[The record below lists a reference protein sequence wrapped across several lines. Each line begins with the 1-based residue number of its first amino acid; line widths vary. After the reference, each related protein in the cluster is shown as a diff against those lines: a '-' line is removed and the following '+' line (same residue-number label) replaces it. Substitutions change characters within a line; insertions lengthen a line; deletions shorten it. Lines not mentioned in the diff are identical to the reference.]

1 MKVAILTGGGDCPG
15 LNAVIRAVVRRGEQ
29 HGFDF
34 VGVRDGW
41 RGLVQG
47 DHSRLNRQSVSGIL
61 HLGGTILGTSRTNP
75 FKREGGVEA
84 VFRTLEVN
92 HIQAVVA
99 IGGEDTLGVAK
110 RFFDKGMKIVGVP
123 KTIDNDLS
131 GTDYTFGFD
140 TAVTIAT
147 EAIDRLHTT
156 AEAHSRAI
164 VCEVMGRHAGHIALH
179 SGIAGGADVI
189 LVPERPVN
197 LDQVANYVLSR
208 QSRGKRF
215 SIIVVAE
222 GAQIERGKDEVQ
234 TAELDEFGHVR
245 LGGIG
250 AYLAKEIEKRTKI
263 ETRVTVLGHIQ
274 RGGSPTAR
282 DRVLGTRYGVFAADL
297 VREGRF
303 GSMAALHGDEI
314 VAVSLEEATRSLHL
328 IDPRLYELAE
338 VFFG

>member
-15 LNAVIRAVVRRGEQ
+15 LNAVIRAVVRRGEH
-29 HGFDF
+29 HGFEF
-34 VGVRDGW
+34 AGIRDGW
-41 RGLVQG
+41 RGLVEG
-47 DHSRLNRQSVSGIL
+47 SHFRLNRESVSGIL

-84 VFRTLEVN
+84 VFRTLETQN
-92 HIQAVVA
+92 IQAVVA

-110 RFFDKGMKIVGVP
+110 RLFDQGMKVVGVP

-140 TAVTIAT
+140 TAVGIAT

-156 AEAHSRAI
+156 AEAHSRVI

-189 LVPERPVN
+189 LVPERPVS
-197 LDQVANYVLSR
+197 LEQVSQYVLSR

-215 SIIVVAE
+215 SIVVVAE
-222 GAQIERGKDEVQ
+222 GAQVERGKDEV
-234 TAELDEFGHVR
+234 ASADLDEFGHVR

-250 AYLAKEIEKRTKI
+250 QYIAREIEKRTRI
-263 ETRVTVLGHIQ
+263 EARVTVLGHIQ

-282 DRVLGTRYGVFAADL
+282 DRVLGTRYGVHAADL
-297 VREGRF
+297 VRDGRW
-303 GSMAALHGDEI
+303 GQMAALHGDTI
-314 VAVSLEEATRSLHL
+314 VSVSLEEATRELHL
-328 IDPRLYELAE
+328 IDPSLYDIAKI
-338 VFFG
+338 FFG

>member
-15 LNAVIRAVVRRGEQ
+15 LNPVIRAVVRRGEQ
-29 HGFDF
+29 HGLEF

-41 RGLVQG
+41 RGLIEN
-47 DHSRLNRQSVSGIL
+47 DHFRLNRQSISGIL

-75 FKREGGVEA
+75 FKREGGVDA
-84 VFRTLEVN
+84 VFRTLETQN
-92 HIQAVVA
+92 IHAVVA

-110 RFFDKGMKIVGVP
+110 KLFDKGLKVVGVP

-140 TAVTIAT
+140 SAVSVAT

-156 AEAHSRAI
+156 AEAHSRVI

-189 LVPERPVN
+189 LVPEHPVN
-197 LDQVANYVLSR
+197 LEQVVTYVLSR
-208 QSRGKRF
+208 LSRGKRH

-222 GAQIERGKDEVQ
+222 GAQIERGKDETVSK
-234 TAELDEFGHVR
+234 ELDEFGHVR

-250 AYLAKEIEKRTKI
+250 EFIAREIERRTKI
-263 ETRVTVLGHIQ
+263 EARVSVLGHIQ

-297 VREGRF
+297 VRDGRW
-303 GSMAALHGDEI
+303 GQMAALHGDAI
-314 VAVSLEEATRSLHL
+314 VSISLEEATKELHL
-328 IDPRLYELAE
+328 IDPKLYEIAE
-338 VFFG
+338 IFFG